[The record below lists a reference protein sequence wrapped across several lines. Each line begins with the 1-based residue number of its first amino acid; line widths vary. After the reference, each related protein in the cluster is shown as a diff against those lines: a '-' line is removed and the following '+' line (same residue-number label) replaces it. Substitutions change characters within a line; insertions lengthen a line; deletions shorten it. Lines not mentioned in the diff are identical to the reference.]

1 MKRVK
6 RRYLA
11 IQVESTSTLHP
22 RALIDAI
29 WNGVSLLY
37 GEYGASKTNLSLIE
51 YNSETN
57 RAILRTSLVSLN
69 QVRASLITITSIAD
83 TQVSLHVLAI
93 SGTIKALKK
102 NILKNQYDPV
112 FK

>member
-11 IQVESTSTLHP
+11 LQVETTSALNP
-22 RALIDAI
+22 RHLIDAI
-29 WNGVSLLY
+29 WNAVSSLY

-51 YNSETN
+51 YFSETN
-57 RAILRTSLVSLN
+57 RAIVRTTLVSLN
-69 QVRASLITITSIAD
+69 QVRASLVTITSIND
-83 TQVSLHVLAI
+83 THVSLHVLAI

-102 NILKNQYDPV
+102 NILK
-112 FK
+112 KSI

>member
-11 IQVESTSTLHP
+11 LQVESPFTLHP

-29 WNGVSLLY
+29 WNAVSLLY

-57 RAILRTSLVSLN
+57 RAIVRTTLVSLD
-69 QVRASLITITSIAD
+69 QVRASLITITLIDD

-102 NILKNQYDPV
+102 NLLKKP
-112 FK
+112 F